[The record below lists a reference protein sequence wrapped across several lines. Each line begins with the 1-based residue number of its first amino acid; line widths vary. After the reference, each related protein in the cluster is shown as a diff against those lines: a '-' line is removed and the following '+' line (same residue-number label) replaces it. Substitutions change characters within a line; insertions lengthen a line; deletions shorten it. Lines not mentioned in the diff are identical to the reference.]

1 VSIETVIVNDELQRL
16 REEAAEA
23 YFILFPH
30 VAEEDN
36 EKCRSGLPATAPKIE
51 PGNSGIWSRMFASVS
66 CFFVSVKL
74 KAGRQ
79 AGRQS
84 VSQPA
89 RATLQL
95 MISQSARV
103 TLQLTVNQSY
113 FATDDQSAKVTL
125 QLTISQSYF
134 NLTINQLEL
143 LFN

>member
-79 AGRQS
+79 AVSQSASQSYFATDDQS
-84 VSQPA
+84 VS
-89 RATLQL
+89 
-95 MISQSARV
+95 
-103 TLQLTVNQSY
+103 QSY